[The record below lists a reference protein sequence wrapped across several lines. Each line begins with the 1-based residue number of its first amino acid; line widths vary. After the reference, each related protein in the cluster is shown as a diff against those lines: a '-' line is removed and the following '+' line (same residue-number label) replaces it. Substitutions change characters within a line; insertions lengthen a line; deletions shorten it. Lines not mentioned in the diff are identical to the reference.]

1 MAQRDYEEQPE
12 APDLGASVQLE
23 SEEHLAAPAGDRD
36 GLDAGYSPPD
46 RPYLAEEDE
55 VTARGMREGDTL
67 DERLRRETADEP
79 VDPDRAGRIG
89 IAGEGAA
96 LETPDAMDGVD
107 VGIDGGAAGAEEA
120 AVHTVDD
127 PGAPL
132 ETEPSVAGSPALDDP
147 ELDAS
152 LDDPES
158 ARAAAEAAQDV
169 RADGD
174 VFDPAPPGGP
184 VAEGAEGSS
193 GPGAQGGDDPRGGDV
208 TGRGPDPARPRDPFD
223 TDPVQRELP
232 DGDDRAAGAEGIDA
246 AQETGGAAAGASGRQ
261 DAGPDAW
268 R

>member
-67 DERLRRETADEP
+67 DERLRRERGEDEP
-79 VDPDRAGRIG
+79 ADPDRAGRIE

-107 VGIDGGAAGAEEA
+107 VGVDGGAAGAEEA
-120 AVHTVDD
+120 AVHIIDD
-127 PGAPL
+127 PNAPV
-132 ETEPSVAGSPALDDP
+132 ETEPSVAGSPELDDP
-147 ELDAS
+147 EVEAALGA
-152 LDDPES
+152 DPE
-158 ARAAAEAAQDV
+158 ADIAAADAARDV

-174 VFDPAPPGGP
+174 VFDPGLPGEP
-184 VAEGAEGSS
+184 VPDEQGAAETDA
-193 GPGAQGGDDPRGGDV
+193 
-208 TGRGPDPARPRDPFD
+208 GRIDRDP
-223 TDPVQRELP
+223 ES
-232 DGDDRAAGAEGIDA
+232 
-246 AQETGGAAAGASGRQ
+246 GGAAGVDGRQ
-261 DAGPDAW
+261 DAGPGAW
-268 R
+268 G